1 MGLRVYHSL
10 LIYFFYCANKSHP
23 LGGCPRSREGGQAA
37 GPAHEHAPQVPQV
50 QVQGRRQL
58 APHQGPDAAV
68 HGQGSSGD
76 QIAQTTCLKKA
87 RGSTPS
93 TCGSAKLHH

>member
-1 MGLRVYHSL
+1 MGLGVNHSSL
-10 LIYFFYCANKSHP
+10 SYFFYCTSKSHP

-58 APHQGPDAAV
+58 APHQGPHPLV
-68 HGQGSSGD
+68 HGQGGSGD
-76 QIAQTTCLKKA
+76 QISSIASLAQL
-87 RGSTPS
+87 
-93 TCGSAKLHH
+93 